1 MIPSYNCSDYLRKTL
16 LSVLAQ
22 DPGMEK
28 MQIEVI
34 DDHSTDAD
42 VEALVAEIGKGRIGF
57 FRQESNVGSLRNF
70 ETCLNRSSGEWVHI
84 LHGDDLVIPGFYGEI
99 ERLFRLFPDAGAAF
113 TGYFHINDRD
123 ELLYPNEPLA
133 TGPGP
138 IDNWFTIIAQSQQVQ
153 PPAMVVKRKVYEQLG
168 GFYGM
173 HYGEDWEM
181 WVRISAHFPVVHSP
195 MRLAKYRSHDHNIT
209 SNYFLSGQH
218 IRDISKAI
226 DLVQVHI
233 PANKRRKLRR
243 LARKNYAIYFARTT
257 DMVYHRYK
265 NPGQA
270 LAQARDSL
278 SMHTNPTTLYFLVKI
293 LIKRLIR
300 YKYGI
305 IRDERG
311 REERGQLS
319 IADAQ
324 PVSIAGAQPVS
335 IAGTQPVSVADA
347 QPVKKEQSPVF
358 LEKIYS

>member
-1 MIPSYNCSDYLRKTL
+1 MSSDRIPQSPPLIAPVRNVAERPLWSVMIPSYNCSDYLRKTL

-22 DPGMEK
+22 DPGPGE

-42 VEALVAEIGKGRIGF
+42 VEALVAEIGNGRVTY

-70 ETCLNRSSGEWVHI
+70 ETCLNRSIGEWVHI
-84 LHGDDLVIPGFYGEI
+84 LHGDDLVIPGFYDEV
-99 ERLFRLFPDAGAAF
+99 ERLFDLYPDAGAAF

-133 TGPGP
+133 SGPGP

-195 MRLAKYRSHDHNIT
+195 MHLAKYRVHDNNIT

-226 DLVQVHI
+226 DLVQAYI
-233 PANKRRKLRR
+233 PANERKKLRD

-265 NPGQA
+265 NPEQA
-270 LAQARDSL
+270 LAQAMDSL
-278 SMHTNPTTLYFLVKI
+278 KMHRNPITLYFLFKI
-293 LIKRLIR
+293 MVKRLIR
-300 YKYGI
+300 YKYASM
-305 IRDERG
+305 
-311 REERGQLS
+311 REISGNGEGEPV
-319 IADAQ
+319 INNQ
-324 PVSIAGAQPVS
+324 PAVHSVGH
-335 IAGTQPVSVADA
+335 SVAHS
-347 QPVKKEQSPVF
+347 VG
-358 LEKIYS
+358 